1 MALIRGFDRTATGA
15 LNTSSAAPAGQPLR
29 NLGWAITAAGLAHRH
44 NATAGLPAGF
54 VTFRGRAYTAAGAV
68 CFTTSAPSAANS
80 KYINGIRHHINGAMY
95 AKSAAP
101 TATARPAGIE
111 RLLYDPADGAVFFNS
126 VA

>member
-1 MALIRGFDRTATGA
+1 MPLTRGFDRTATGA

-29 NLGWAITAAGLAHRH
+29 NHGWAITATGLAHRH
-44 NATAGLPAGF
+44 NATAALPAGF

-68 CFTTSAPSAANS
+68 CYTTTIPTGANL
-80 KYINGIRHHINGAMY
+80 KFVNGIRHHINGAVY

-101 TATARPAGIE
+101 TATARYAGME
-111 RLLYDPADGAVFFNS
+111 RLLFDPADGAVFFNS

>member
-1 MALIRGFDRTATGA
+1 MPLIRGFDRTATGA

-29 NLGWAITAAGLAHRH
+29 NVGWAITSTGLAHRH

-68 CFTTSAPSAANS
+68 CYTTAAPTGTNQ
-80 KYINGIRHHINGAMY
+80 KFVDGIRHHVNGAIF
-95 AKSAAP
+95 AKSSAP
-101 TATARPAGIE
+101 TAAARLAGQE
-111 RLLYDPADGAVFFNS
+111 RLLFDPADGAVFFNS